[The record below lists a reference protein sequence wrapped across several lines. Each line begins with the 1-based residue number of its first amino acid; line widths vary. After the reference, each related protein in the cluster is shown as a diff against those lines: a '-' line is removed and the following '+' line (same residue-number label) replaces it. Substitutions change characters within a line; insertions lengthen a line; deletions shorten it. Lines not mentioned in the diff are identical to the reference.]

1 MHDTAHVAPQ
11 ITQGEFDKFKAL
23 LYDVAGIELTNAKKV
38 LLVGRLSKR
47 LKHLGQKS
55 FDEYYRYVT
64 DPAHPAEHQ
73 MMVDLLTTNETFFFR
88 EPAHFEFLKQRAAQ
102 ARGTFRVW
110 SAAASSGEE
119 AYSIAMS
126 LADTLGNRHWEI
138 VGTDISQ
145 RVLARARTGHYS
157 TARLDGIPQHL
168 LHKYCLKGINEESG
182 TMLVMRNLRERVR
195 FVHSNLLAP
204 RKDLG
209 LFDVIFLRNVMIYFD
224 NTTKRRVIANLLP
237 SLKSDGCLIIGHSES
252 LTGLDT
258 GLVPLQ
264 PTVYGRSRLP
274 S

>member
-23 LYDVAGIELTNAKKV
+23 LYDVAGIELSNAKKV
-38 LLVGRLSKR
+38 LLVGRLTKR
-47 LKHLGQKS
+47 LKHLGLRTFGQ
-55 FDEYYRYVT
+55 YYAHVT